1 LCALPSN
8 TVNLK
13 RYCSLGSYIL
23 HEELTLNPAFCF
35 FFPFCGRKQLETPVH
50 EMGIG
55 MKGEGAWSQ
64 EGDEGEEGESLLDQ
78 RSSVFD
84 RDEFDV
90 FRRKAD
96 VDLSRVH
103 IGKR

>member
-1 LCALPSN
+1 MCRIVVAVKGPTSSD
-8 TVNLK
+8 K
-13 RYCSLGSYIL
+13 PCSHIEST
-23 HEELTLNPAFCF
+23 HSVFFCF
-35 FFPFCGRKQLETPVH
+35 CRKQLETPVQGMR
-50 EMGIG
+50 MGTR
-55 MKGEGAWSQ
+55 GEGAWSQ
-64 EGDEGEEGESLLDQ
+64 EEGGGEEEGVSLLDQ